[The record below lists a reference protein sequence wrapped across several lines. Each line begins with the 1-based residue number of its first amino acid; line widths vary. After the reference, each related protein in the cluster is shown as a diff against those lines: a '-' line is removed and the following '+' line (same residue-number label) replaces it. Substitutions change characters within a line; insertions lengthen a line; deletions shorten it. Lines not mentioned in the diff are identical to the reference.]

1 MDIQS
6 VGILAKEKTLLS
18 PPPTHVDEAFRT
30 LSPQGT
36 LTIQCRA
43 TEVTPLLLAAERA
56 GFRGM
61 RVARGE
67 GLLNILAHKTG
78 PQGAGYRGP
87 CAAAL
92 DDEGRLL
99 VNGAD
104 PAPRGRDPFVQDAK
118 RLVAWLGLPAG
129 TRDRVVVF
137 YPGPFRMLIL
147 KDGAMVRRGQPVR
160 LPAEQAKELERD
172 EGAWVNPKIWSAA
185 TDPKNYADLYR
196 ERGAICLLES
206 DKPGDLDA
214 IDDVSPDLR
223 RRIKTVIERGEDYFV
238 LTGSDP
244 AQKDGCCPS
253 NDVGEANSLVQAGL
267 LSASTD
273 SSANAECPATIYAFA
288 AEIRKLGDK
297 PTFVRNE
304 PLRALVKDRIERG
317 PRLSRK
323 LMIRLGLVIIL
334 ASALAVLTVT
344 VIRQFRAH

>member
-6 VGILAKEKTLLS
+6 VGILSKEKTLTS

-30 LSPQGT
+30 LSADGT

-61 RVARGE
+61 RVTRGE
-67 GLLNILAHKTG
+67 ALLQILAHKTG

-104 PAPRGRDPFVQDAK
+104 PAPRGQDPFTKDAK
-118 RLVAWLGLPAG
+118 RLVSWLGLPAG

-137 YPGPFRMLIL
+137 YPGPFRILIL
-147 KDGAMVRRGQPVR
+147 KDGAIVRRGQPIR
-160 LPAEQAKELERD
+160 LPKEQAQELERD

-206 DKPGDLDA
+206 DKAPDLDA
-214 IDDVSPDLR
+214 IDDVSPDMR

-253 NDVGEANSLVQAGL
+253 NDVGEANLLVQAGL
-267 LSASTD
+267 LS
-273 SSANAECPATIYAFA
+273 SSLDLTNADCPASIYAFA

-297 PTFVRNE
+297 PTFVRND
-304 PLRALVKDRIERG
+304 PLRNTLKERIERG

-323 LMIRLGLVIIL
+323 LMIRLGLVIL
-334 ASALAVLTVT
+334 FAAALAVLAVT
-344 VIRQFRAH
+344 VVRQWRSP